1 MARRPTSGEL
11 PLRGS
16 VSGKVRR
23 YERGNI
29 YWLAATNST
38 VPVPPTAI
46 LDVYERFDFENGLLG
61 VPLKYH
67 ALIPAK
73 NADGNVI
80 PRPVPR
86 RRPGLQE
93 RCYPAPLRP
102 RRLRPVRQIGERYAR
117 EQWHEGSLGFAIS
130 DEYEQDGIIRQ
141 DFEHGALLCDRN
153 GTVKLDRG
161 DYLYIPPGSLT
172 PTHRR
177 SFTVSVPTH
186 TPTLVFGREPAAWTA
201 AIMSAVALVVAFG
214 INVST
219 ETQGIIQ
226 AFVNAVL
233 SLIVVITVRETVLPA
248 IVGVIGTGLPLL
260 VAFGFDLTDQQQGAI
275 LAAAP
280 LVLGLLVTRPQ
291 VTPTVNATI
300 HRDQRQPFITNTLRD
315 ERVQRADLGLP
326 PPRHAAPDSA
336 DD

>member
-1 MARRPTSGEL
+1 M
-11 PLRGS
+11 
-16 VSGKVRR
+16 
-23 YERGNI
+23 
-29 YWLAATNST
+29 
-38 VPVPPTAI
+38 
-46 LDVYERFDFENGLLG
+46 
-61 VPLKYH
+61 
-67 ALIPAK
+67 
-73 NADGNVI
+73 
-80 PRPVPR
+80 
-86 RRPGLQE
+86 
-93 RCYPAPLRP
+93 
-102 RRLRPVRQIGERYAR
+102 
-117 EQWHEGSLGFAIS
+117 
-130 DEYEQDGIIRQ
+130 
-141 DFEHGALLCDRN
+141 
-153 GTVKLDRG
+153 
-161 DYLYIPPGSLT
+161 
-172 PTHRR
+172 
-177 SFTVSVPTH
+177 SVPTH

-326 PPRHAAPDSA
+326 PRHAAPDSA